1 MRQTQDQKRFTIL
14 EVAADWHELMI
25 PQRTIR
31 PSIARV
37 NKQLDPI
44 YPKFADDIVAIAVDK
59 DEHMICQTLQRGVDG
74 VVVWSKKWGMVLNVE
89 KIKLMMF
96 GEPITGS
103 IDVFIDG
110 VKIEVVNQMKYL
122 GMWLERSRR
131 TAARICARTR
141 HDDLQHEV
149 PTKGLQEVDMAI

>member
-110 VKIEVVNQMKYL
+110 VKIL
-122 GMWLERSRR
+122 SL
-131 TAARICARTR
+131 I
-141 HDDLQHEV
+141 H
-149 PTKGLQEVDMAI
+149 I